1 MHRGSHVGRRR
12 GSGIANKNLKTV
24 KTLKNQLSVI
34 VGIALVLGLARVGAR
49 AEDTNVVSSPDPVA
63 KPRQDR
69 PERPPRPEKHGK
81 GVDATELKEIIK
93 NFQDQKKEF
102 LRQQK
107 EQQHEDRGKVREELT
122 SGGTAVGPVR
132 WELKDSINDAKR
144 QAREQ
149 GRKLLEEQ
157 KEAAKENGH
166 KRD

>member
-1 MHRGSHVGRRR
+1 M
-12 GSGIANKNLKTV
+12 
-24 KTLKNQLSVI
+24 KTLKNQLGAI

-49 AEDTNVVSSPDPVA
+49 AEDTNIDVTAPKPVVKV
-63 KPRQDR
+63 DR
-69 PERPPRPEKHGK
+69 PERPPRPEKRGK
-81 GVDATELKEIIK
+81 GVDATELKDIIK

-107 EQQHEDRGKVREELT
+107 EQQHEGRGKVREELT
-122 SGGTAVGPVR
+122 SAGTAVGPVR
-132 WELKDSINDAKR
+132 QELKDSINEAKR

-157 KEAAKENGH
+157 KEAAKENNGH